1 MVSTSGADRVTD
13 LANDRPNLASLT
25 LVDWHE
31 RLGENF
37 GDLSEKRARSGWPV
51 FALEHGLG
59 ADEVR
64 ALEAAVHR
72 ALRTMGPSLR
82 SYLPWVVYAAEFGY
96 RYSGFEYWQSFA
108 EATPG
113 WDDRSRNFIRQAF
126 ERFARNYSGA
136 EPEGAWARAFSIIC
150 WPITHGVLPR
160 DLQYQLAK
168 ILYNARHSLR
178 PQLFETAQAL
188 GAHLK
193 ERSAGA
199 TSRFLEFA
207 ENELLLGQIA
217 GALLVEEPETE
228 LLSADT
234 LHRIVSDIN
243 EQRAS
248 AEWLN
253 EARRATR
260 RFNLRGLASRRDSAN
275 AGDAKR
281 DAAARA
287 VTQAWSDD
295 SVAGR
300 ARLLLRPRSEGVW
313 DALIELPDLAP
324 LASQFPHHRRW
335 LENSRA
341 RIVGGRDKVLAK
353 GLLFG
358 SGAQRRTLAEWPSPN
373 APLLELEGAPPEL
386 QILLQSTFRSPAG
399 EQQLFRVAADGIAYE
414 KAEPTVRPGETYV
427 LRVPTPIERPA
438 GGIRSVALNC
448 TGGHALLFTVPDTVD
463 DLWKVLLE
471 RLDLRPIQGLE
482 VWPVGAWPAEWD
494 GVGEATWLERDEI
507 LLGVKT
513 DHAVDRIV
521 VAFGHSSPA
530 YLDFGANELAARIVS
545 LGRLPAGSYSVVV
558 STESAGSEHQPAGRL
573 RVNVR
578 SERTIPAGR
587 SERSAVALS
596 THPVQPALEDVWEGR
611 LQLQLRGPGG
621 HRARARVAMLAG
633 RPPKEV
639 FCKHISDLELPLEP
653 EAWDVAFAR
662 HIRRDKKAE
671 EWIDAVSH
679 MRVEFDVGS
688 LGTARFEAERE
699 FTPLR
704 WATRKVDGRYR
715 PFLLDDA
722 GSDTV
727 RVEYRSVDH
736 PTHATVVNYDVAL
749 AGVPIEY
756 PGGLL
761 LATDGTKHAAAVF
774 VPNASLR
781 LDQLAVHPVLGNPPH
796 DLLALIHLAAAWQ
809 GAREKGSVMAAT
821 NKNAVVQTLLSEIA
835 GVIGGAAWWRA
846 ERAWLANATIA
857 QLAQLKAAVADHAD
871 ERVLGAFVVGSAK
884 DWLHASPLERVGSL
898 ADALQKN
905 AHCFRGSAPVWR
917 TPSAHLASSGH
928 SMNVRQ
934 LVEFALRVASSP
946 AAAGTKY
953 HHEAMREYLRVLRD
967 KPIVM
972 RVARLAAIAV
982 HLASTPSE
990 EGGDAYAGWHW

>member
-1 MVSTSGADRVTD
+1 MVSISGADRVTD
-13 LANDRPNLASLT
+13 EANGKPNLASLT
-25 LVDWHE
+25 LVEWHE
-31 RLGENF
+31 RLSQYFSE
-37 GDLSEKRARSGWPV
+37 LSETRARSGWPV

-64 ALEAAVHR
+64 ALEASLHR
-72 ALRTMGPSLR
+72 ELRSMGPSLR

-113 WDDRSRNFIRQAF
+113 WDDRWRNFVRQAF

-136 EPEGAWARAFSIIC
+136 EPEGAWAHAFSIIC

-160 DLQYQLAK
+160 DLQYQLAR

-178 PQLFETAQAL
+178 PQLFDTAQGL

-193 ERSAGA
+193 ERSSGA
-199 TSRFLEFA
+199 SSRFIEFA

-243 EQRAS
+243 KQRAS

-260 RFNLRGLASRRDSAN
+260 RFNLRGLAGRRNVGNTGAT
-275 AGDAKR
+275 GR
-281 DAAARA
+281 DAGARA
-287 VTQAWSDD
+287 VAHAWADD
-295 SVAGR
+295 SGVAK
-300 ARLLLRPRSEGVW
+300 AKLMLRPSNDGVW
-313 DALIELPDLAP
+313 DALVEIPDLAP

-341 RIVGGRDKVLAK
+341 RIVGGRDKVLAR

-358 SGAQRRTLAEWPSPN
+358 SGPQRRTLAEWPSPN
-373 APLLELEGAPPEL
+373 VPLLEVEGAPPEL
-386 QILLQSTFRSPAG
+386 QALLQSIFRSPAG
-399 EQQLFRVAADGIAYE
+399 DRQLFRVAADGLAYE
-414 KAEPTVRPGETYV
+414 KSEPTVRPGETYV
-427 LRVPTPIERPA
+427 LRVPTRIERPA
-438 GGIRSVALNC
+438 GGLRSVALNC
-448 TGGHALLFTVPDTVD
+448 TGGHALHFTVPDSVD
-463 DLWKVLLE
+463 ELWKVLLD
-471 RLDLRPIQGLE
+471 RLGLRAIQALE

-494 GVGEATWLERDEI
+494 GVGEATWLERDEV

-521 VAFGHSSPA
+521 VAFGQSHPA
-530 YLDFGANELAARIVS
+530 YLDFDPNELTVRIIS
-545 LGRLPAGSYSVVV
+545 LGHLPAGSYAVVV
-558 STESAGSEHQPAGRL
+558 STESAGSEHQPAGHL
-573 RVNVR
+573 RVHVR
-578 SERTIPAGR
+578 AERSVPAGR

-611 LQLQLRGPGG
+611 LQLQLRGPTG

-633 RPPKEV
+633 RPPKEE
-639 FCKHISDLELPLEP
+639 FCKQIADLQLPLEP
-653 EAWDVAFAR
+653 EAWDAAFSR

-671 EWIDAVSH
+671 EWIDAVS
-679 MRVEFDVGS
+679 RVVIEFDVGS
-688 LGTARFEAERE
+688 LGTARLDAERE

-704 WATRKVDGRYR
+704 WATRKVEGRYR

-761 LATDGTKHAAAVF
+761 LATDGDKHAAAVF
-774 VPNASLR
+774 VPIISLR
-781 LDQLAVHPVLGNPPH
+781 PDQLVVHPVLGNPPH
-796 DLLALIHLAAAWQ
+796 DLVALIYLAGEWQ
-809 GAREKGSVMAAT
+809 GAREKGSAIAARH
-821 NKNAVVQTLLSEIA
+821 KYAVVQTLLSDIA
-835 GVIGGAAWWRA
+835 GVVGGAAWWRA
-846 ERAWLANATIA
+846 EHAWLANPTAV
-857 QLAQLKAAVADHAD
+857 QLTQLKVAVADHAD
-871 ERVLGAFVVGSAK
+871 ERILGAFVVGSAEE
-884 DWLHASPLERVGSL
+884 WLRTSPLERVSEI
-898 ADALQKN
+898 AEALQKS
-905 AHCFRGSAPVWR
+905 AHCLRGSMPISR
-917 TPSAHLASSGH
+917 TPSTQPSSGGLPVKVQH
-928 SMNVRQ
+928 

-946 AAAGTKY
+946 AAARAKY
-953 HHEAMREYLRVLRD
+953 KPEAMREYLRVLRD

-972 RVARLAAIAV
+972 RVARLATIAV
-982 HLASTPSE
+982 HLASSPNE
-990 EGGDAYAGWHW
+990 DGGDAYSGWHW